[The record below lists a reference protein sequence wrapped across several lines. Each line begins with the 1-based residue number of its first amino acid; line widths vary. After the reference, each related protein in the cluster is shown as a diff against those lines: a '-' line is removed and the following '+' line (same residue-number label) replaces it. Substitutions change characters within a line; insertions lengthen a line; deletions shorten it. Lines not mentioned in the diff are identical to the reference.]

1 VQAVGLGLIGADGR
15 MGTALR
21 RHLEGVQDIAIYAT
35 LEKGESVEA
44 FIGLKPEVVVDLS
57 LGPAV
62 DAHAAQI
69 VSAGLPYIV
78 GATGYSE
85 DTLNKLRSLAEQH
98 ATPVLVVPNF
108 SLGANLLIRFAAQA
122 ASLMDSP
129 VITERHHAGK
139 ADAPSGTARFTAMR
153 IAEGRQA
160 GDRMPGRGPSP
171 GQYRESIAG
180 VLGGTEHDVYLHS
193 LRGSGYLAE
202 QEVRFC
208 LPGETLCIEHRS
220 IDRQCFMPG
229 IVYAIRNIGRVQG
242 FAYGLDTLL
251 ELQ

>member
-1 VQAVGLGLIGADGR
+1 VQAVRLGLIGAEGR

-21 RHLEGVQDIAIYAT
+21 RYVEGIEDITVHAT
-35 LEKGESVEA
+35 LEKGESFEA

-62 DAHAAQI
+62 DEHAAQI

-78 GATGYSE
+78 GATGYSD
-85 DTLNKLRSLAEQH
+85 DTLSRLLHLSAEH
-98 ATPVLVVPNF
+98 NTPVLVVPNF
-108 SLGANLLIRFAAQA
+108 SLGANLLIRFSTQA

-139 ADAPSGTARFTAMR
+139 ADAPSGTARFTAER
-153 IAEGRQA
+153 IAKGRAASSGGTAPATALPQCH
-160 GDRMPGRGPSP
+160 
-171 GQYRESIAG
+171 ESVAG
-180 VLGGTEHDVYLHS
+180 VLGGHDHGVQLHS
-193 LRGSGYLAE
+193 LRGAGYLAE

-220 IDRQCFMPG
+220 IDRACFMPG